1 MKDFHMFTRLGPFS
15 RSRRRW
21 WWRLLSSSQGSLTDQ
36 QQQGQDYID
45 DDDDDHRVVVG
56 EKIVLDCL
64 ASGYP
69 PPTYSWYKDGG
80 RLSPAHDRFME

>member
-1 MKDFHMFTRLGPFS
+1 MMT
-15 RSRRRW
+15 
-21 WWRLLSSSQGSLTDQ
+21 
-36 QQQGQDYID
+36 Y
-45 DDDDDHRVVVG
+45 HRVVVG

-80 RLSPAHDRFME
+80 RLSPAHDRFMVIMVFMVIMLIGRRLMTGSIFFCPFLKICQFQLKNPGSISRQMVPW